1 MTPPPAQTPQSKRRS
16 TRAKKKKSG
25 SKLDDATR
33 MAKAMSHPLR
43 ARVLARMNEG
53 VASPVELAK
62 EFDEPLGNVSYH
74 VRALLDLE
82 CIELVK
88 TAPRRGALEHYYRAT
103 RRAIAEDETWE
114 QLSPQARRGFVREW
128 FNKTFSDASAAIED
142 GGFERADDIHLSFT
156 RLELNE
162 RGWSELAVLLREVY
176 ERAIQLQAEAAEL
189 QANGDGGQAMSAR
202 LVMAQY
208 EAPGAKRRKATK
220 G

>member
-1 MTPPPAQTPQSKRRS
+1 MTPSPAQTPQSKRRS
-16 TRAKKKKSG
+16 TRTK
-25 SKLDDATR
+25 KLDDATR

-43 ARVLARMNEG
+43 ARVLNRMNEG

-62 EFDEPLGNVSYH
+62 EFGEPLGNVSYH

-103 RRAIAEDETWE
+103 RRALADDTTWE
-114 QLSPQARRGFVREW
+114 QLSPNARRGFAREW
-128 FNKTFSDASAAIED
+128 FNKSFSDASAAIED
-142 GGFERADDIHLSFT
+142 GGFERADDVHLSFT
-156 RLELNE
+156 RLALNK

-176 ERAIQLQAEAAEL
+176 ERAIELQAEAAEL
-189 QANGDGGQAMSAR
+189 QANGDGGQEMSAR

-208 EAPGAKRRKATK
+208 EAPGAKRRKTTK
-220 G
+220 S

>member
-16 TRAKKKKSG
+16 TKAKRKRG
-25 SKLDDATR
+25 SKPDDATR

-43 ARVLARMNEG
+43 ARVLNRMNEG

-62 EFDEPLGNVSYH
+62 EFGEPLGNVSYH

-103 RRAIAEDETWE
+103 RRAIAEDTTWE
-114 QLSPQARRGFVREW
+114 QLSPKARRGFAREW

-142 GGFERADDIHLSFT
+142 GGFERADDVHLSFT
-156 RLELNE
+156 RLTLNE
-162 RGWSELAVLLREVY
+162 RGWSELSGLLREVY
-176 ERAIQLQAEAAEL
+176 ERAIELQAEAAEL
-189 QANGDGGQAMSAR
+189 QAGGDGGQEMSAR

-208 EAPGAKRRKATK
+208 EAPGAKRRKTTA